1 MDNSSGGVVQ
11 IAKGICEVNG
21 KKVGYLIGGS
31 GPGVLFVHGWAANP
45 GMYFQALLGVAQL
58 GFRVIAPYLPGS
70 GASEFLYGKGST
82 PSQEQ
87 IAQWLNELL
96 VGINFPPL
104 RIVAGHSLGGGLATT
119 YAFLYRENIEHLLL
133 LSSVGGHA
141 NSDGELIE
149 LRSSIEWS
157 LSIPI
162 DLAVT
167 EISPKHVISMVGGGL
182 AQFVRDPVGLWRL
195 SKLARNYQLCN
206 ELNGISKTGIKIS
219 VVGARSDRVISRS
232 SVVRLAKC
240 AGVEPIWVS
249 GTHSWISSHPDQ
261 LVDLISNL

>member
-1 MDNSSGGVVQ
+1 MDNSSDGGVQ
-11 IAKGICEVNG
+11 IATGICEVNG

-45 GMYFQALLGVAQL
+45 GIYFQALRGIANL

-70 GASEFLYGKGST
+70 GPSEFLNGKGFIAS
-82 PSQEQ
+82 PEQ
-87 IAQWLNELL
+87 IAQWLSDLL
-96 VGINFPPL
+96 GSINFPNP

-119 YAFLYRENIEHLLL
+119 YTHLYGGEIEHLLL

-141 NSDGELIE
+141 NSDGEQIE

-182 AQFVRDPVGLWRL
+182 AQFVRDPVGLWKM
-195 SKLARNYQLCN
+195 SKLARNYQLCT
-206 ELNGISKTGIKIS
+206 ELGEISKAGIKVS
-219 VVGARSDRVISRS
+219 VVGARIDRVISRS
-232 SVVRLAKC
+232 SVQRLAKC
-240 AGVEPIWVS
+240 AKVEPIWVS
-249 GTHSWISSHPDQ
+249 GTHSWISSHPEQ
-261 LVDLISNL
+261 LLDLISNL